1 MSDYPFTLLDAI
13 REETSLLDE
22 FVKYY
27 DELKKKDD
35 SSLNLRGIVM
45 RDSWVEQRRSLHRI
59 LERYENGFEYS
70 LGIKDG
76 KPILNKNQTTRH
88 LERDVPA
95 VAKAKRNLDV
105 LVGIS
110 KGNTDG

>member
-1 MSDYPFTLLDAI
+1 MSDDHFTLLDAI
-13 REETSLLDE
+13 REETELLDQ

-27 DELKKKDD
+27 DELKKKDKD
-35 SSLNLRGIVM
+35 ALSLRDIVQRDTWSSQRQSLN
-45 RDSWVEQRRSLHRI
+45 RI
-59 LERYENGFEYS
+59 LERYENGYEYD

-76 KPILNKNQTTRH
+76 KPIIDKRQTTRH

-105 LVGIS
+105 LVGIT
-110 KGNTDG
+110 KGNTDD